1 MSERGGDSPRTW
13 QPVENSRERNV
24 MADDDRYERF
34 DELTDLVLGGF
45 EFLRQMLTGLPIP
58 VAVPELDA
66 DNMVEVL
73 LSLDRAR
80 DLVKDEPLPEIM
92 RLALDKLIL
101 DWFTAYELSAL
112 GKMAGLTPWRLDG
125 LDYAVM
131 RFAANLQLIE
141 DGGMDDEQS

>member
-1 MSERGGDSPRTW
+1 
-13 QPVENSRERNV
+13 
-24 MADDDRYERF
+24 
-34 DELTDLVLGGF
+34 
-45 EFLRQMLTGLPIP
+45 
-58 VAVPELDA
+58 
-66 DNMVEVL
+66 
-73 LSLDRAR
+73 
-80 DLVKDEPLPEIM
+80 M